1 MALSKK
7 QAQEIKDH
15 LDECKNPLFF
25 FDDDQDGLSAF
36 LLLYRY
42 KREGHGIVVKTSS
55 KIGAVFSSKVQEYN
69 PDKVFILDIADVA
82 QEFIDEIKVPIVWID
97 HHGPFNRENVKYFN
111 PRVSGPDDN
120 FPTSFLCYQAVE
132 QDLWIAALGCVADWF
147 VPPFVKKFRKQYP
160 ELLDKDYTHPG
171 DIIFNTKLGT
181 LIRIF
186 SFILKGKHSDVMK
199 SVKILA
205 RIREPN
211 EILNQETDQGKFIYK
226 RYTQVNEMYEPLLKE
241 VLETAENT
249 KGKIILY
256 KYNDDKTSFTS
267 DLSNEAVYRFP
278 DKAVIIARE
287 KGDEMK
293 CSLRAA
299 KILLPERLQKALIG
313 LEGYG
318 GGHEHA
324 CGLNIK
330 TRDFE
335 EFLKR
340 FEETL

>member
-7 QAQEIKDH
+7 QAAEIKEH
-15 LDECKNPLFF
+15 LDNCKNPLFF

-55 KIGAVFSSKVQEYN
+55 KIGTVFSQKVQEYH

-97 HHGPFNRENVKYFN
+97 HHGPFKRENVKYFN
-111 PRVSGPDDN
+111 PRVSEPDDN
-120 FPTSFLCYQAVE
+120 FPTSFLCYQAVG
-132 QDLWIAALGCVADWF
+132 QDLWIATLGCVADW
-147 VPPFVKKFRKQYP
+147 VIPPFLKKFRKEYP
-160 ELLDKDYTHPG
+160 DLVGKDYKNPG

-186 SFILKGKHSDVMK
+186 SFILKGKHNDVMK
-199 SVKILA
+199 SVKILT
-205 RIREPN
+205 RIKELD
-211 EILNQETDQGKFIYK
+211 EILEQKTEQGKFIYK
-226 RYTQVNEMYEPLLKE
+226 RFQQANEMYGPLLKE
-241 VLETAENT
+241 VLDTAKNT
-249 KGKIILY
+249 TGKLILY

-278 DKAVIIARE
+278 DKVIIIARE

-293 CSLRAA
+293 CSLRGS
-299 KILLPERLQKALIG
+299 KILIPEKLQKALIG

-335 EFLKR
+335 EFLRR
-340 FEETL
+340 FEEMV

>member
-1 MALSKK
+1 MALSEK
-7 QAQEIKDH
+7 QVAELREH
-15 LDECKNPLFF
+15 LDNCKNPLFF

-55 KIGAVFSSKVQEYN
+55 KIGIVFSNKVKEYN
-69 PDKVFILDIADVA
+69 PDKVFILDIAEVA
-82 QEFIDEIKVPIVWID
+82 QEFIDEIKVPVVWVD
-97 HHGPFNRENVKYFN
+97 HHGPFQRENVKYFN
-111 PRVSGPDDN
+111 PRVTEPDDN

-132 QDLWIAALGCVADWF
+132 QDLWIASLGCVADWF
-147 VPPFVKKFRKQYP
+147 VPPFIKEFREKYP

-171 DIIFNTKLGT
+171 DIIFNTKLGK

-186 SFILKGKHSDVMK
+186 SFILKGKHNDTMK
-199 SVKILA
+199 SIKILT
-205 RIREPN
+205 RIKEPG
-211 EILNQETDQGKFIYK
+211 EILEQKTEQGKFIYR
-226 RYTQVNEMYEPLLKE
+226 RYEQINEKYEPLLKE
-241 VLETAENT
+241 VLEAAENT
-249 KGKIILY
+249 KGKIIIY
-256 KYNDDKTSFTS
+256 KYNEDRTSFTS
-267 DLSNEAVYRFP
+267 DLSNEAVYNFP
-278 DKAVIIARE
+278 NKVIIIARE

-299 KILLPERLQKALIG
+299 NILIPEKLQKALAG

-335 EFLKR
+335 EFVRR
-340 FEETL
+340 FEEMV